1 MIWKKISISTTNE
14 AVDLISE
21 FLSEQGVEGIMIEDN
36 QPLTEEEIRGMY
48 VDIPIMSEEADDN
61 AVISFFL
68 DDSYTDTRIDQLCD
82 KVRAEL
88 LRLSE
93 FIPVGDMNIDMEE
106 TSDDST
112 WNDNFKNFF
121 KPMRLYDDLVIM
133 PVWEEDDPD
142 SELQI
147 KEGDKIIRI
156 ESVMAFGTGTHETTR
171 LTLGLMKKH
180 LQDMSIVKDDISLM
194 DVGCGSGILSIAS
207 VLLGAGYVHGL
218 DIDPQA
224 VDASRINAAA
234 NGMTEERIVFS
245 CGNLLAENMIAEN
258 YLEGHLKDKIEK
270 ASLGSG
276 ISSVLTPEDAA
287 KLVDINNGNADPVPK
302 RKYDIVVANI
312 LADVIIPLASVIGEY
327 LTDDGIFVASGISE
341 SKIDAVKIAVMQAGF
356 TIIDEER
363 ENEWFAI
370 AAVRK

>member
-133 PVWEEDDPD
+133 PVWEEDNPD

>member
-121 KPMRLYDDLVIM
+121 KQLLVG
-133 PVWEEDDPD
+133 W
-142 SELQI
+142 
-147 KEGDKIIRI
+147 
-156 ESVMAFGTGTHETTR
+156 
-171 LTLGLMKKH
+171 
-180 LQDMSIVKDDISLM
+180 
-194 DVGCGSGILSIAS
+194 
-207 VLLGAGYVHGL
+207 
-218 DIDPQA
+218 
-224 VDASRINAAA
+224 
-234 NGMTEERIVFS
+234 
-245 CGNLLAENMIAEN
+245 GNFI
-258 YLEGHLKDKIEK
+258 
-270 ASLGSG
+270 
-276 ISSVLTPEDAA
+276 
-287 KLVDINNGNADPVPK
+287 
-302 RKYDIVVANI
+302 
-312 LADVIIPLASVIGEY
+312 
-327 LTDDGIFVASGISE
+327 
-341 SKIDAVKIAVMQAGF
+341 
-356 TIIDEER
+356 
-363 ENEWFAI
+363 
-370 AAVRK
+370 